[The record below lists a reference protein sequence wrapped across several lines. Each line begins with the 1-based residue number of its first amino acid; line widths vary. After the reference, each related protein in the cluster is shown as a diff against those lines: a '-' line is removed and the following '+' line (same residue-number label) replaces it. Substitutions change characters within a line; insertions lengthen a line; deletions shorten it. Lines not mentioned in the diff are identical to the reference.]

1 MTAVMPLLAGELLA
15 AQGASAFPESSLSV
29 REDAGSNPILPMLP
43 MLSIVIP
50 ALNEEESIES
60 TVRRC
65 LEARDHIQR
74 AGGVRDVEIIVVNDG
89 STDRTQEIAQRVADV
104 ESAVSVINFAQNRG
118 YGAALKEGF
127 QQARGELVSFLDA
140 DGTCDPRY
148 FAAMCSALHT
158 QGAAVV
164 LGSRMG
170 PGNQMPPIRRLG
182 NTLYALLLGFLSGRA
197 VTDTA
202 SGMRVIR
209 RNALPEL
216 YPLPDGLHFTPAM
229 SARALLSDLRIV
241 EVPMAYAE
249 RVGESKL
256 HVLRDG
262 VRFLV
267 AIMNALLLYR
277 PSRIFGV
284 LSAMCILIALMWG
297 MYPLEFYWRH
307 QRLEEWM
314 IYRVLLCA
322 FLGTCAFTFTGAG
335 VLSEQVLS
343 LVYRRR
349 WRTFFGQWS
358 EKLFSNRI
366 LAVFAAAA
374 MIAAAS
380 LVWPGLKD
388 YLLTGHT
395 TLHWSRAIVAV
406 YLVQLTVLAGVM
418 MVLRRVVSLWR
429 EQIEFA
435 SHLGRSSNG

>member
-1 MTAVMPLLAGELLA
+1 MLIEREPATATQPSVAVEHDLKQQLPLL
-15 AQGASAFPESSLSV
+15 SV
-29 REDAGSNPILPMLP
+29 
-43 MLSIVIP
+43 VIP

-60 TVRRC
+60 TARRC
-65 LEARDHIQR
+65 LAAREHIRQR
-74 AGGVRDVEIIVVNDG
+74 GGVRDIEVILVNDG
-89 STDRTQEIAQRVADV
+89 STDRTPQIAAQLA
-104 ESAVSVINFAQNRG
+104 EEEEAVSFIDFPKNRG

-127 QQARGELVSFLDA
+127 RQAKGELVSFLDA

-148 FAAMCSALHT
+148 FADMCSAMRT

-170 PGNQMPPIRRLG
+170 RGNQMPPIRRLG

-209 RNALPEL
+209 RDALPEL

-277 PSRIFGV
+277 PRRIFGV
-284 LSAMCILIALMWG
+284 LSVVCLVVALAWG
-297 MYPLEFYWRH
+297 LYPLEFYFRN

-322 FLGTCAFTFTGAG
+322 FLGTCAFMFTGAG
-335 VLSEQVLS
+335 VLSEQILS

-358 EKLFSNRI
+358 EKLFSDGA
-366 LAVFAAAA
+366 LAVFIAVACAAALA
-374 MIAAAS
+374 C
-380 LVWPGLKD
+380 VWPGLVD
-388 YLLTGHT
+388 YLSTGHT

-406 YLVQLTVLAGVM
+406 YLMQLSVLAGVM
-418 MVLRRVVSLWR
+418 MILRRIVNLWR
-429 EQIEFA
+429 EQIDYA
-435 SHLGRSSNG
+435 ARMSVSNE

>member
-1 MTAVMPLLAGELLA
+1 MSTAVSIPSSNILNEIDLASTRSGSSLINASENQSLPLL
-15 AQGASAFPESSLSV
+15 SV
-29 REDAGSNPILPMLP
+29 
-43 MLSIVIP
+43 VIP

-60 TVRRC
+60 TARRC
-65 LEARDHIQR
+65 LEAREHIRQS
-74 AGGVRDVEIIVVNDG
+74 GGVRDIEVIIVNDG
-89 STDRTQEIAQRVADV
+89 STDRTPEIAARLA
-104 ESAVSVINFAQNRG
+104 ETEEAVSFIDFPKNRG

-127 QQARGELVSFLDA
+127 RQAKGELVSFLDA

-148 FAAMCSALHT
+148 FADMCSALST
-158 QGAAVV
+158 NGAAVV

-170 PGNQMPPIRRLG
+170 RGNQMPPIRRLG

-209 RNALPEL
+209 RDALTEL

-284 LSAMCILIALMWG
+284 LSAVCILVALAWG
-297 MYPLEFYWRH
+297 MYPLEFYFRN

-335 VLSEQVLS
+335 VLSEQILS

-358 EKLFSNRI
+358 EKLFSDGV
-366 LAVFAAAA
+366 LAAFVVLSIVAAV
-374 MIAAAS
+374 IC
-380 LVWPGLKD
+380 VWPGLKD
-388 YLLTGHT
+388 YVATGHT

-406 YLVQLTVLAGVM
+406 YLVQLSVLAGVM
-418 MVLRRVVSLWR
+418 MILRRVVNLWR
-429 EQIEFA
+429 EQIDYSAKLSLRRE
-435 SHLGRSSNG
+435 